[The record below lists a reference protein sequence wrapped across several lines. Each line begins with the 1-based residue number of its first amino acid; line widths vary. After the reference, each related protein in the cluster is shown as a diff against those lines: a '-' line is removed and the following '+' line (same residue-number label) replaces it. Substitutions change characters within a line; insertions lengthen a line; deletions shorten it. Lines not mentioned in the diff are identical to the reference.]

1 MYMISGNSYYKLP
14 SKLFSLIVNDIAYS
28 LFMNRLKLA
37 TMEKKLNKAK
47 SHVSKLMNVVHLYEE
62 ILPAANH
69 LAENYYDT

>member
-1 MYMISGNSYYKLP
+1 MISLTLSRFL
-14 SKLFSLIVNDIAYS
+14 
-28 LFMNRLKLA
+28 NRLKLA

-69 LAENYYDT
+69 LAETYYDS